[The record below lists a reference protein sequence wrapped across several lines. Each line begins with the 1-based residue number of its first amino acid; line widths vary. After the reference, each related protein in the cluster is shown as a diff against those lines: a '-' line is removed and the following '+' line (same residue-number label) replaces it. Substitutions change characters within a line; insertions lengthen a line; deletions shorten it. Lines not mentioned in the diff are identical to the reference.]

1 MKKLSLLFLGVWFL
15 CNSCFMIREY
25 PVEHDYN
32 YLGNF
37 NGYETF
43 GFMDYDNGLDSSSN
57 TLIKKSITNH
67 LELLGY
73 SYDTKSPNFLV
84 NYFYFSDSLKYK
96 GYEQPEMENFLKQ
109 RDDRS
114 KRKERYIKKDF
125 EITNGTFVINFTD
138 QENYSMIWQGYTTD
152 LYQDQIF
159 EDPRKTRIAVIS
171 VLKSYGF
178 IPQLNNY

>member
-1 MKKLSLLFLGVWFL
+1 V
-15 CNSCFMIREY
+15 REY

-37 NGYETF
+37 NGYQSF
-43 GFMDYDNGLDSSSN
+43 GFMDYDNGLDSISN
-57 TLIKKSITNH
+57 LLIKKSITNH

-73 SYDTKSPNFLV
+73 SYDGGQPGFLV

-96 GYEQPEMENFLKQ
+96 GYDQPEMESFLKGG
-109 RDDRS
+109 DDRS

-125 EITNGTFVINFTD
+125 KITNGTFVINFTD

-171 VLKSYGF
+171 VLKSYSF
-178 IPQLNNY
+178 VPQLNSY